1 MGDMLFS
8 SRRTLVE
15 LAQGLRD
22 SKTNDLNF
30 LYEVLV
36 QEKVLRICHDR
47 VFTSWGKLPYS
58 DTFPIY
64 LFAANIS
71 SKIGEKNEVYCTL

>member
-1 MGDMLFS
+1 MGGTLFS

-22 SKTNDLNF
+22 SKTSDLNF

-36 QEKVLRICHDR
+36 QKEVLGICHDR
-47 VFTSWGKLPYS
+47 VFTSWGMLPSS

-71 SKIGEKNEVYCTL
+71 SKIGGKNELCCTL